1 MSVTVLNLS
10 IALFYSRELYLQEI
24 NQRLKQSDN
33 GQNSDNFSKKSLLY
47 RYLPF
52 WGSAQHETESQL
64 SLFCSM
70 VKDHWM
76 KHVG

>member
-52 WGSAQHETESQL
+52 
-64 SLFCSM
+64 
-70 VKDHWM
+70 
-76 KHVG
+76 